1 MDNTN
6 KSAITFIDL
15 LQIAFIILKL
25 TNVITWSWPWVL
37 SPLWISILLII
48 IFTVIHT
55 IKSIRRE

>member
-6 KSAITFIDL
+6 KSAITFVDL

-37 SPLWISILLII
+37 SPIWISILLII
-48 IFTVIHT
+48 IFTVIRT
-55 IKSIRRE
+55 IKSIRGE

>member
-6 KSAITFIDL
+6 KSAITFVDL

-37 SPLWISILLII
+37 SPIWISILLII

>member
-6 KSAITFIDL
+6 KSAITFVDL

-37 SPLWISILLII
+37 SPIWISILLII
-48 IFTVIHT
+48 IFTVIRI
-55 IKSIRRE
+55 IKSIRGE

>member
-6 KSAITFIDL
+6 KSTITFMDL

-37 SPLWISILLII
+37 SPLWISILLNI

-55 IKSIRRE
+55 IKNIRRE